1 MNNDEKVDYSEI
13 QRYEDFLTQLQLPY
27 AKECG
32 NLLKNLDS
40 KVSHLPRVTSIASGV
55 GHCIY
60 EAKLKELLGVK
71 GVISSSFPGKGT
83 TVHKLLALASLYV
96 FGKNEFPRD
105 MVKFFSNLAQELED
119 SNINDNE
126 IIIAVDIFT
135 SLLSVK
141 DKLFTII
148 GLKQDSV
155 RPIVEQQLYDYDLH
169 MLGVPDLILEDIE
182 NKKAVVV
189 EWKTYNYNVTSDKVK
204 NNSVSSYERAQV
216 IAYAMLEARRLGYE
230 IIPDNYNEPSLY
242 DAISG
247 KLSDRGILDVRVLP
261 VVIRP
266 GLKENKR
273 LTLPPHPVLSD
284 RGDIKDKYKKFRE
297 TLGEIFVTA
306 RYLTYLVT
314 NFALYGY
321 DKKTD
326 FEDCFKQVGN
336 QNRIVFLSPPPYP
349 IPRGK
354 PSSQEKSRLCRFCLV
369 TDECKFYIGSRHI
382 NYFQKMMWA
391 LRYASLTEKE
401 KIMWPFRAVYQL
413 SKSSR
418 REKVIEKIKRG
429 FSIEWEG
436 NEIIFKNESSR
447 NRFHIFMSRRERMSF
462 KIDVL
467 DSLYYDKD
475 TDTFIGIRDVR
486 DFEIYKGKIRRPYVL
501 EESTPIILYAN
512 DKASMIP
519 LSINM
524 TGSIVDVSFVRNK
537 DGKTVVKY
545 VIDIPS
551 LALSF
556 QKAILKKYLEIYPEM
571 FKDVILVQVGVDLT
585 HIDLIAL
592 DALQRV
598 IGEKIEKMQESE
610 KKKKLK
616 ELQLRL
622 EKEKE
627 RLDFESEFEPEI
639 SKDVLRYFYNEG
651 MEG

>member
-1 MNNDEKVDYSEI
+1 MNNDEKVDYSEV

-83 TVHKLLALASLYV
+83 TVHKLLALASLHV
-96 FGKNEFPRD
+96 FGKNEFPGD
-105 MVKFFSNLAQELED
+105 MVKFFRELARELED
-119 SNINDNE
+119 ASIEDE
-126 IIIAVDIFT
+126 KILTAVDIFS

-141 DKLFTII
+141 DELFTII
-148 GLKQDSV
+148 GVKQDNV

-189 EWKTYNYNVTSDKVK
+189 EWKTYNVPPDKVK
-204 NNSVSSYERAQV
+204 RNSVSSYEKAQV
-216 IAYAMLEARRLGYE
+216 TAYAMLEARRLGYE
-230 IIPDNYNEPSLY
+230 ITPDNYDEPSLY

-247 KLSDRGILDVRVLP
+247 RLTDGRIEDVRVLP

-266 GLKENKR
+266 CLKENKR

-284 RGDIKDKYKKFRE
+284 RGDIRDRYKKFRE

-354 PSSQEKSRLCRFCLV
+354 PSSQEKSGLCRFCQV

-413 SKSSR
+413 SKSYR
-418 REKVIEKIKRG
+418 REKVMERVKKGSNII
-429 FSIEWEG
+429 WEG
-436 NEIIFKNESSR
+436 NDIIFKNESSK
-447 NRFHIFMSRRERMSF
+447 NRFHIFMNRRERTSF
-462 KIDVL
+462 KIDIL
-467 DSLYYDKD
+467 DSMYYDRE
-475 TDTFIGIRDVR
+475 TDTFVGVR
-486 DFEIYKGKIRRPYVL
+486 DIRNFEINKGKIRRPHVL
-501 EESTPIILYAN
+501 EESTPIILYVN
-512 DKASMIP
+512 DRASMIP
-519 LSINM
+519 LSVNM
-524 TGSIVDVSFVRNK
+524 TGSIVEVNPDKNK
-537 DGKTVVKY
+537 EGKETVKY
-545 VIDIPS
+545 VIDVPS

-556 QKAILKKYLEIYPEM
+556 QKIILKKYLEIYPEM
-571 FKDVILVQVGVDLT
+571 FKDVIMVQVGVDLT

-598 IGEKIEKMQESE
+598 IGEKIEKIQGL
-610 KKKKLK
+610 KKKEKLK
-616 ELQLRL
+616 GLLSSL

-627 RLDFESEFEPEI
+627 RLDFESELGPEI
-639 SKDVLRYFYNEG
+639 MSEDVLRYFYSQEKEG
-651 MEG
+651 